1 MKEQATLLLFI
12 IIHSSLWSQKSIP
25 TDGPCTDTMAQYAN
39 GRWVPNY
46 DLANSVTRIQKQ
58 ETYNRLDV
66 LHNILLKTFPQPIG
80 VDVRVNRS
88 ASNGYFA
95 ATRKY
100 RYTQDDRLTYDYLK
114 ILSILTFSYF
124 ANFSP
129 HYCAHTDKGIVFTPG
144 AKNENS
150 DGVGIVVNDFGGL
163 VNVPTGDDW
172 TINGQPAAMMSS
184 MTTENWKGYEMYG
197 DARSNGRS
205 ILIHRKGMLPY
216 LPVTRKQ
223 YLERCISVNTKILD
237 LGIKAAEQMPVRSLE
252 EQEKEKKAKLEK
264 FEKDFGK
271 DPKRLKSASDY
282 YLSGYKTDQQIRDE
296 NVASAKKLKEQE
308 IKKFRAEL
316 EKTTSGGLL
325 DSPAVV
331 RVMYYSDPIFDNDPK
346 TGSMVVTENPDY
358 IRKDLPGHVPQ
369 FMVFTW
375 KWSPEFWPVHKG
387 YEKKFLQ
394 DFPIEKIQAMIDK

>member
-1 MKEQATLLLFI
+1 MHHQFRALYALRKPGI
-12 IIHSSLWSQKSIP
+12 I
-25 TDGPCTDTMAQYAN
+25 
-39 GRWVPNY
+39 
-46 DLANSVTRIQKQ
+46 
-58 ETYNRLDV
+58 LDV
-66 LHNILLKTFPQPIG
+66 SRYRELSAGLRPVDDERQKLRPRRVDRRRKTCRAG
-80 VDVRVNRS
+80 AEN
-88 ASNGYFA
+88 
-95 ATRKY
+95 
-100 RYTQDDRLTYDYLK
+100 DDFSLD
-114 ILSILTFSYF
+114 ISCGHLSF
-124 ANFSP
+124 
-129 HYCAHTDKGIVFTPG
+129 
-144 AKNENS
+144 
-150 DGVGIVVNDFGGL
+150 
-163 VNVPTGDDW
+163 
-172 TINGQPAAMMSS
+172 
-184 MTTENWKGYEMYG
+184 
-197 DARSNGRS
+197 DA
-205 ILIHRKGMLPY
+205 L
-216 LPVTRKQ
+216 Q
-223 YLERCISVNTKILD
+223 
-237 LGIKAAEQMPVRSLE
+237 
-252 EQEKEKKAKLEK
+252 KLEK